1 MAFFVF
7 RASASG
13 CLGISHPALGEEE
26 EESSCQWQK
35 GAWSGRCWKIW
46 VHLPGHF
53 QKKKKTDPI
62 HPSIKS
68 LKEFASKRFNRPQ
81 YRWNNG
87 NRLFIDACVFGK
99 VSHHHH
105 SGGGTVGF
113 FWGKAG

>member
-1 MAFFVF
+1 MAKRSVV
-7 RASASG
+7 REMLEN
-13 CLGISHPALGEEE
+13 LGPPT
-26 EESSCQWQK
+26 
-35 GAWSGRCWKIW
+35 WSF
-46 VHLPGHF
+46 P
-53 QKKKKTDPI
+53 KKKKTDPI

-105 SGGGTVGF
+105 PGGGTVGF